1 MLIGRFFPLP
11 VDVAGDAD
19 APQVKRVLMLYS
31 LGRDFAP
38 DDAVSSAFRT
48 ELAQQSA
55 TPRSNRKNLPTTKQ
69 EVQMITRRAFVAAAL
84 AAPVVPL
91 ASAMAQA
98 VKEPAKQ
105 ADFLFVQTA
114 KGMTFDK
121 SANKLT
127 LDGISSTTLFFS
139 DRPERIAGNMKTTAF
154 VPFWSTGK
162 DSFLKDPPNADVSI
176 LEGDKLHQIVVVL
189 QAPELKSDALTYTVK
204 VLQGDM
210 PAKGADVSV
219 FIDIIGM
226 PMTPLSYAGA
236 SRRMY
241 RRAYWR

>member
-1 MLIGRFFPLP
+1 MENSNLKRRP
-11 VDVAGDAD
+11 VSTHV
-19 APQVKRVLMLYS
+19 
-31 LGRDFAP
+31 
-38 DDAVSSAFRT
+38 
-48 ELAQQSA
+48 QQS
-55 TPRSNRKNLPTTKQ
+55 KV
-69 EVQMITRRAFVAAAL
+69 VQMITRRTFIAAAL

-91 ASAMAQA
+91 GSAMAQA

-114 KGMTFDK
+114 KSMSFDK
-121 SANKLT
+121 STNKLT
-127 LDGISSTTLFFS
+127 LEGISSTTLFFS

-176 LEGDKLHQIVVVL
+176 LEGDKLRQVVVVL
-189 QAPELKSDALTYTVK
+189 QAPELKGDTLTYTVK

-226 PMTPLSYAGA
+226 PLTPLLLCGGRAA
-236 SRRMY
+236 RRIGEFTGG
-241 RRAYWR
+241 